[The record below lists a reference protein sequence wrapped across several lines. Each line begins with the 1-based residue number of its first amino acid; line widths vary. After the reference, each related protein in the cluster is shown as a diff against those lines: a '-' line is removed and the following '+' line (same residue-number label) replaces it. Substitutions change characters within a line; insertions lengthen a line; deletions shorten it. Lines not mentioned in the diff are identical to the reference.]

1 MGGCGGGKGEGMG
14 WERAK
19 LGEKIKGVVSS
30 VFYYLRSSFF
40 AIQNVLYIPN
50 TATTKL
56 QYGLTF
62 SMKCE
67 YLAPSAL
74 LHTYEDSSI

>member
-1 MGGCGGGKGEGMG
+1 MGES
-14 WERAK
+14 EARR
-19 LGEKIKGVVSS
+19 ENGVVSS

-74 LHTYEDSSI
+74 LHTSEDSSI